1 MAGTVVEAVVIKTA
15 SSVYD
20 VESRQV
26 PCVKMLPSFRR
37 GNAVPK
43 EDPSKGKPFNQAD
56 PSKDKAFN
64 QAEPSKDKAFE
75 QDVDVAHLVGV
86 QIASPV
92 NNTIEAFQEIDLKT
106 LPGVTQQRPLRDMTF
121 NPKCVFFVQLLMF
134 AVVIAA
140 LVIGFL
146 FGRSG

>member
-1 MAGTVVEAVVIKTA
+1 MIKTA

-37 GNAVPK
+37 GNPVTK
-43 EDPSKGKPFNQAD
+43 E
-56 PSKDKAFN
+56 
-64 QAEPSKDKAFE
+64 EPSKDKAFE

-92 NNTIEAFQEIDLKT
+92 DNLRDPFQDIDLKT
-106 LPGVTQQRPLRDMTF
+106 AGVTQQRALRKMKF
-121 NPKCVFFVQLLMF
+121 SPRCVFFVQLLMF

-140 LVIGFL
+140 LVLGYL

>member
-43 EDPSKGKPFNQAD
+43 E
-56 PSKDKAFN
+56 
-64 QAEPSKDKAFE
+64 EPSKDKAFE

>member
-43 EDPSKGKPFNQAD
+43 E
-56 PSKDKAFN
+56 
-64 QAEPSKDKAFE
+64 EPSKDKAFE

-92 NNTIEAFQEIDLKT
+92 DNLRDPFQDIDLKT
-106 LPGVTQQRPLRDMTF
+106 AGVTQQRPLRDMTF

>member
-43 EDPSKGKPFNQAD
+43 E
-56 PSKDKAFN
+56 
-64 QAEPSKDKAFE
+64 EPSKDKAFE

-92 NNTIEAFQEIDLKT
+92 DNLRDPFQDIDLKT
-106 LPGVTQQRPLRDMTF
+106 AGVTQQRALRKMKF
-121 NPKCVFFVQLLMF
+121 SPRCVFFVQLLMF

-140 LVIGFL
+140 LVLGYL

>member
-43 EDPSKGKPFNQAD
+43 E
-56 PSKDKAFN
+56 
-64 QAEPSKDKAFE
+64 EPSKDKAFE

-92 NNTIEAFQEIDLKT
+92 DNLRDPFQDIDLKT
-106 LPGVTQQRPLRDMTF
+106 AGVTQQRPLRDMTF

-140 LVIGFL
+140 LVLGYL
-146 FGRSG
+146 FGRSA

>member
-26 PCVKMLPSFRR
+26 PCVKMLPSFRG
-37 GNAVPK
+37 GNPVTK
-43 EDPSKGKPFNQAD
+43 E
-56 PSKDKAFN
+56 
-64 QAEPSKDKAFE
+64 EPSKDKAFE

-92 NNTIEAFQEIDLKT
+92 DNLRDPFQDIDLKT
-106 LPGVTQQRPLRDMTF
+106 AGVTQQRPLRDMTF